1 MILLDDNFAT
11 IVHGVEEGR
20 LIFDNLKKSIVYTL
34 TSNIPE
40 ILPFLTWVVLGIP
53 LPLSTVA
60 ILLIDLGTDMFPAI
74 SLAYEKA
81 ELDIMQRAPRS
92 QEDRLV
98 NHRLIYLAY
107 GIVGITQAAAGF
119 FVYAVIMA
127 SYGWLPNRL
136 LNIKNEWDDMYVNN
150 LEDSWGQEWTF
161 GQRKLLEKTCH
172 GAYFLAIVQVQ
183 WADIII
189 SKTRVLSIFQ
199 QGMGNHVLNVAIL
212 FETALAALFLYT
224 PVVPAYIGIYPVAPE
239 WWIPALPFAVLIW
252 VTDETRRF
260 LIRRAE
266 TSIIGRFLKEET
278 YY

>member
-1 MILLDDNFAT
+1 MPFTLICIANLP
-11 IVHGVEEGR
+11 IV
-20 LIFDNLKKSIVYTL
+20 FSTCC
-34 TSNIPE
+34 
-40 ILPFLTWVVLGIP
+40 LP
-53 LPLSTVA
+53 VA

-127 SYGWLPNRL
+127 PYGWLPNRL
-136 LNIKNEWDDMYVNN
+136 LNIKNEWDDMYNNN

-172 GAYFLAIVQVQ
+172 GAYFLAIVNK
-183 WADIII
+183 IIRI
-189 SKTRVLSIFQ
+189 IMVKSEGKAKIRLSITIEQ
-199 QGMGNHVLNVAIL
+199 ISQGRL
-212 FETALAALFLYT
+212 TCYQ
-224 PVVPAYIGIYPVAPE
+224 
-239 WWIPALPFAVLIW
+239 
-252 VTDETRRF
+252 
-260 LIRRAE
+260 
-266 TSIIGRFLKEET
+266 SQ
-278 YY
+278 